1 LVTDRGTTKEFSVNA
16 STEPLELKL
25 FALPEAVPTNFKSTL
40 LLSVT
45 NNSTQNT
52 IYTNIQPFLNVT
64 SLGAVAEFEGP
75 TPQPIPVLEKGNT
88 VIFQWT
94 YRITGDDGDKVRF
107 DASILNGVPGNVVSK
122 EVEVLIIQFA
132 EESGTALETN
142 LSTVDSS
149 PNNIVFFHKE
159 TFDALGKNQM
169 WSSSPEDDTG
179 QIFDFNSTNAIFY
192 TNTDANVTVN
202 IPEGLWNSTIRY
214 ISSPMPESLTHS
226 GTSSETMTYHFE
238 TDLNSPFDTTTNT
251 VMTLG
256 TGLNRPSWNATGHQ
270 GAGAYAFSGNDFASI
285 EINDNNDL
293 DDSPATTSAWFNADS
308 SGPSSEQAI
317 YYGESSGSD
326 SYEIFLDENG
336 YLVFRIDAGSVSE
349 IATCTSSIDYRDDSW
364 HHFVAVM
371 PDDNDCELYVDGSL
385 EDTDTHGGNGA
396 IILTGDSYLG
406 ARDNIG
412 TDGFNGLID
421 DLIHWDD
428 YALDESTEGEVTDLF
443 NTNYGMGGH
452 LLNFE
457 IKIVDESGNDLGL
470 ANKTITNTTNYPI
483 KYFSD
488 FGEYDLPLND
498 IWGEFV
504 LSTPSIETRVLEPGE
519 RLMMNITDSPKNL
532 GNLNLKMIVD
542 DIDVV
547 SGSGNS
553 FLQFPLP
560 DRSVPGYGSYDNSDI
575 GSISIFNPG
584 PTDNWIKYQSRV
596 VFEDEDSG
604 DPYASFITSSNN
616 QTMGPTQDS
625 PAILEGSTTIFEF
638 DRPRSQPGNV
648 NSDLIPEGRYKMF
661 VFLDGYDSDG
671 KVYFQTT
678 FIGVV
683 RVV

>member
-1 LVTDRGTTKEFSVNA
+1 
-16 STEPLELKL
+16 
-25 FALPEAVPTNFKSTL
+25 
-40 LLSVT
+40 
-45 NNSTQNT
+45 
-52 IYTNIQPFLNVT
+52 
-64 SLGAVAEFEGP
+64 
-75 TPQPIPVLEKGNT
+75 
-88 VIFQWT
+88 
-94 YRITGDDGDKVRF
+94 
-107 DASILNGVPGNVVSK
+107 
-122 EVEVLIIQFA
+122 
-132 EESGTALETN
+132 
-142 LSTVDSS
+142 
-149 PNNIVFFHKE
+149 
-159 TFDALGKNQM
+159 
-169 WSSSPEDDTG
+169 
-179 QIFDFNSTNAIFY
+179 
-192 TNTDANVTVN
+192 
-202 IPEGLWNSTIRY
+202 
-214 ISSPMPESLTHS
+214 
-226 GTSSETMTYHFE
+226 
-238 TDLNSPFDTTTNT
+238 
-251 VMTLG
+251 
-256 TGLNRPSWNATGHQ
+256 
-270 GAGAYAFSGNDFASI
+270 
-285 EINDNNDL
+285 
-293 DDSPATTSAWFNADS
+293 
-308 SGPSSEQAI
+308 
-317 YYGESSGSD
+317 
-326 SYEIFLDENG
+326 
-336 YLVFRIDAGSVSE
+336 
-349 IATCTSSIDYRDDSW
+349 
-364 HHFVAVM
+364 M

-385 EDTDTHGGNGA
+385 EDADTHGGNGA